1 MAGIPEPAEGNF
13 GEGNVCTGVDPQECA
28 RIANV
33 LALETAVQEEENA
46 LQAEK
51 IERLQVML
59 EQYLSQEDES
69 AKHDNILEIGD
80 AAKSRILEP
89 MDTVSASKIGSGH
102 DDLAGDW
109 NDVTAKTPTAELMR
123 GSISSPGITG
133 LPQREGMHTFQKLAD
148 AVIDLA
154 LVTSPYSGSTTG
166 NSDDVAVCGSG
177 AEQGFTGI
185 LEPGSTITIGQ
196 MSNTFDSKHTL
207 RYGGVYPG
215 DNVVQ
220 CVDDP
225 DTAEL
230 SFTNAGNANVRVYF
244 LVDACSSSDGGDFV
258 VAWSGDFVAGGEF
271 LLEHFLLNYM

>member
-89 MDTVSASKIGSGH
+89 MDTVSASKAGSGH
-102 DDLAGDW
+102 DDLAGDR
-109 NDVTAKTPTAELMR
+109 NDAPAKIPTAELMR
-123 GSISSPGITG
+123 GISSPGITG
-133 LPQREGMHTFQKLAD
+133 LPHREGMHTFRKLAD

-166 NSDDVAVCGSG
+166 DSDDVAVCGNG
-177 AEQGFTGI
+177 AEQGFSGV
-185 LEPGSTITIGQ
+185 LEPGSTITIRQ
-196 MSNTFDSKHTL
+196 TSNTFDSKHTL

-230 SFTNAGNANVRVYF
+230 SFTNAGNANVPVYF
-244 LVDACSSSDGGDFV
+244 IVDAHISSGGGDFV

-271 LLEHFLLNYM
+271 LLEYFLLNYM